1 MLRRAKPSTS
11 SMVRRLATGP
21 SLSMKPVTGESN
33 SAEAVRVTK
42 TEAVAKVVV
51 AIEIGATKS
60 TVSIV

>member
-1 MLRRAKPSTS
+1 MLRHAKPSTS

-21 SLSMKPVTGESN
+21 SLLMKLVTGEIN
-33 SAEAVRVTK
+33 SVEAVKGTK

-51 AIEIGATKS
+51 AIEIEATKS